1 MLAIDPLREPFLVGD
16 PRNLFMAYF
25 NIEKRTLNNGD
36 LRYKTTVFVK
46 KQGKILHRESKTF
59 KKKALAATYGK
70 NRVTDLEENGLNPLR
85 ACTIGKLID
94 LYINDR
100 DLFDKDGRTKQFCI
114 KLLRDCEI
122 AKIYTNELKMSDLI
136 AHCRNRRSS
145 GTKPATISHDISY
158 LKAVMKKAKPVFN
171 IDANVFIFDEAFALL
186 SDMELIGKS
195 EKRTRRPTDT
205 ELDKL
210 RVALAKRQEHHANTI
225 PLVDILDFSILS
237 CMRISEVCSLR
248 WEDLNR
254 DHKTIL
260 VRDRKDPRKKQGNHM
275 IAPLL
280 GGSFD
285 IVMKQNNGQ
294 ELIFPYNPR
303 SVSAAFQRVRN
314 KLNIEDLR
322 YHDLRREGAS
332 RLFEKGYNIEEVA
345 QVTGHR
351 NLNTLW
357 TVYTQLFPHKLHDKF
372 KE

>member
-1 MLAIDPLREPFLVGD
+1 
-16 PRNLFMAYF
+16 MAYF

-36 LRYKTTVFVK
+36 LRYKATVFVK
-46 KQGKILHRESKTF
+46 KHGAILHRESKTF
-59 KKKALAATYGK
+59 KKKALANTFGK
-70 NRVTDLEENGLNPLR
+70 NRVADLEENGLNSLQ

-100 DLFDKDGRTKQFCI
+100 DLFDNDGRTKQFCI
-114 KLLRDCEI
+114 RLIRDCEI
-122 AKIYTNELKMSDLI
+122 SKIYTNELKISDLI
-136 AHCRNRRSS
+136 THCRSRRSS
-145 GTKPATISHDISY
+145 GAKPATISHDISY

-171 IDANVFIFDEAFALL
+171 IDANVLIFDEAFTLL

-195 EKRTRRPTDT
+195 EKRTRRPTDS
-205 ELDKL
+205 ELDQLKA
-210 RVALAKRQEHHANTI
+210 ALAKREEHHANTI
-225 PLVDILDFSILS
+225 PLTNILDFSILS
-237 CMRISEVCSLR
+237 CMRISEVCGLR
-248 WEDLNR
+248 WEDLNQA
-254 DHKTIL
+254 HKTIL

-275 IAPLL
+275 IVPLL

-285 IVMKQNNGQ
+285 IVMKQNKEK

-314 KLNIEDLR
+314 KLNIDDLR

-332 RLFEKGYNIEEVA
+332 RLFEKGYTIEEVA

-372 KE
+372 SN